1 MQRNHHLQQEFIDV
15 VQKLYL
21 QDKQTYM
28 HLNRIWSKYISK
40 MNIKDKTL
48 LFLAEGVAFLL
59 CLAAIYFLVIV
70 GCALVDSCY
79 YYYVPGGG
87 V

>member
-1 MQRNHHLQQEFIDV
+1 MVLLLQVVLLLQQYKGLI
-15 VQKLYL
+15 
-21 QDKQTYM
+21 M
-28 HLNRIWSKYISK
+28 NRIWTKYISK
-40 MNIKDKTL
+40 MNIKETL

-79 YYYVPGGG
+79 YHYVPGGG

>member
-1 MQRNHHLQQEFIDV
+1 MN
-15 VQKLYL
+15 KLY
-21 QDKQTYM
+21 T
-28 HLNRIWSKYISK
+28 KYISK
-40 MNIKDKTL
+40 MNIKETL

-59 CLAAIYFLVIV
+59 CLAAIYLFVMV

-79 YYYVPGGG
+79 YHYVPGGG

>member
-1 MQRNHHLQQEFIDV
+1 MN
-15 VQKLYL
+15 KL
-21 QDKQTYM
+21 
-28 HLNRIWSKYISK
+28 WSKYISK
-40 MNIKDKTL
+40 MNIKETL
-48 LFLAEGVAFLL
+48 LFLAEGIAFLL
-59 CLAAIYFLVIV
+59 CLAAIYFFVMV